1 MSDKKILIIDDDP
14 DIVDI
19 MTIILESEGFD
30 TKTVTNPLDAISS
43 AEEFLPD
50 AILLDLTMLPISGWE
65 VYKLLRSNKVL
76 SKIPIAIS
84 TAKSEDFDA
93 VVGLHIMH
101 ADGYITKPF
110 GKQELI
116 TKVNELLSNGK

>member
-1 MSDKKILIIDDDP
+1 MSEKKILIIDDDH

-19 MTIILESEGFD
+19 MTIILEAEGFD
-30 TKTVTNPLDAISS
+30 TKTVTNPVEAVST
-43 AEEFLPD
+43 AESFLPD
-50 AILLDLTMLPISGWE
+50 AILLDLTMQPISGWE
-65 VYKLLRSNKVL
+65 VYKLIRNNKML

-116 TKVNELLSNGK
+116 TKVNELISK